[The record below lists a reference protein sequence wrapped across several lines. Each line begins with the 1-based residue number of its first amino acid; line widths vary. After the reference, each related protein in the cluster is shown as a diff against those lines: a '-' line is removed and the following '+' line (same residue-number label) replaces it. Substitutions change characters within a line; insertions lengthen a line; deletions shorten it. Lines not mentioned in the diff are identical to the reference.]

1 MVDLAKTVPGT
12 DILSNLGRKLE
23 AIEETIANLDQRT
36 GGDAFDMLA
45 QEMERLKSHYTE
57 LAAEMG
63 CATEEGRQIVHDL
76 AKAGPTS
83 IRLNPDTDWIST
95 VPPLSLIPTPYR
107 ITVDGQQKW
116 YAQ

>member
-1 MVDLAKTVPGT
+1 MADAQTLDKAYQIIITRLV
-12 DILSNLGRKLE
+12 
-23 AIEETIANLDQRT
+23 ETGQAP
-36 GGDAFDMLA
+36 
-45 QEMERLKSHYTE
+45 HYTE

-95 VPPLSLIPTPYR
+95 VSPLSLIPTPYR

>member
-1 MVDLAKTVPGT
+1 MADAQTLDKAYQIIITCLA
-12 DILSNLGRKLE
+12 
-23 AIEETIANLDQRT
+23 ETGQAPH
-36 GGDAFDMLA
+36 
-45 QEMERLKSHYTE
+45 STE

-63 CATEEGRQIVHDL
+63 CSTEEGRQIVHDL

>member
-1 MVDLAKTVPGT
+1 MADA
-12 DILSNLGRKLE
+12 
-23 AIEETIANLDQRT
+23 ETLDKAYQIIITRLVET
-36 GGDAFDMLA
+36 GQAP
-45 QEMERLKSHYTE
+45 HYTE

-95 VPPLSLIPTPYR
+95 VPPPLSDTYPVPDYR
-107 ITVDGQQKW
+107 GWSTKMVRSMRPRLTGCMLAVSW
-116 YAQ
+116 

>member
-1 MVDLAKTVPGT
+1 MADAQTLDKAYQIIITRLV
-12 DILSNLGRKLE
+12 
-23 AIEETIANLDQRT
+23 ETGQAP
-36 GGDAFDMLA
+36 
-45 QEMERLKSHYTE
+45 HYTE

-95 VPPLSLIPTPYR
+95 VLTLSLIPTPYR